1 MVEEDED
8 IIILDIVLTW
18 VSKATLSPRIA
29 APRSKLV
36 TMKPMAMSPFPRWAE
51 ATPVDQERAVSE
63 RINKRM

>member
-1 MVEEDED
+1 MVQDDEASS
-8 IIILDIVLTW
+8 ILDIDLTW
-18 VSKATLSPRIA
+18 VSRATLSPRMA

-51 ATPVDQERAVSE
+51 ATPVDQESAVSE